1 MGWGWYFIMKC
12 VKKWKIHRP
21 DPEHVAEI
29 RNAGDF
35 SEICCRV
42 LVSQGYIHP
51 QQIADVLN
59 CQQLSDPFLICD
71 MQKAADLLNQAI
83 EDQKKICVYGDYDC
97 DGVMSTV
104 ILYSFLA
111 EMGADVSWRIPERSE
126 GYGLNPAVV
135 REMYDAGTE
144 LIVTVDNGISAIP
157 ESKLI
162 HELGMELIITDH
174 HQPGE
179 ELPEALAIVDA
190 HRMDNISPFRL
201 YCGAGIALLLVA
213 AMNDGDLQMA
223 MEQFGDLAA
232 IATIADVVSLT
243 GENRFLVS
251 RGLEYLENTERA
263 GLIALREVSGLSG
276 RTLDAGCVAFGI
288 APRINAA
295 GRMMSP
301 KLAVELMLT
310 EDPEI
315 AKNLAEQLNQINA
328 ERKETEAETVHAI
341 EQQIRQQPE
350 LLHERV
356 LLFVGK
362 DWHAGVIGIV
372 ASRMQERYG
381 KPCFVMSVQDGHG
394 HCSARSFGR
403 FHIFNALTA
412 CADLLEKFG
421 GHPSA
426 GGFSLKE
433 ENIPAFRKALQAHAA
448 KNYEDM
454 PFLEVHVACPLEPAI
469 MTPES
474 VDSLQQLAPFGA
486 EHPEPVFLAE
496 NVFVQSIQATTN
508 NTHTRMMIR
517 LGNQTYK
524 AMFFSRSPEQTGIIA
539 GRYYH
544 MLVRM
549 KLNEYQGRTSVELTV
564 QDVRPAGLQQIK
576 ILNAMQ
582 IYDKYCRGEHL
593 PGEYYQAMCPG
604 KPELVM
610 IYQEIAK
617 RPVTSE
623 ELAPFVMQRNM
634 NYCKLLLALDIFQEL
649 GLITYDPVTDIAECV
664 PVTQKADLENSEI
677 LRNIRELAGLK

>member
-1 MGWGWYFIMKC
+1 MRYM
-12 VKKWKIHRP
+12 KKWKIHRP
-21 DPEHVAEI
+21 DPKHVAEI
-29 RNAGDF
+29 KAAGDL

-42 LVSQGYIHP
+42 LVSQGYIHV
-51 QQIADVLN
+51 QQTADVLS

-83 EDQKKICVYGDYDC
+83 EDQKKICIYGDYDC

-126 GYGLNPAVV
+126 GYGLNAAVV
-135 REMYDAGTE
+135 QEMHDAGTE

-157 ESKLI
+157 EAKLI
-162 HELGMELIITDH
+162 QELGMELIITDH

-190 HRMDNISPFRL
+190 HRMDNVSPFRL
-201 YCGAGIALLLVA
+201 YCGAEIALLLVA

-276 RTLDAGCVAFGI
+276 KPLDAGRVAFGI

-295 GRMMSP
+295 GRMASP

-315 AKNLAEQLNQINA
+315 ARDLAERLNQINA
-328 ERKETEAETVHAI
+328 ERKETEAEIVSAI
-341 EQQIRQQPE
+341 EQQIRQQPG

-433 ENIPAFRKALQAHAA
+433 ENIPAFREALQAYAA
-448 KNYEDM
+448 ENYEDM
-454 PFLEVHVACPLEPAI
+454 PFLEVHAACPLEPAI

-474 VDSLQQLAPFGA
+474 VNSLQQLAPFGA
-486 EHPEPVFLAE
+486 DNPEPVFLAE
-496 NVFVQSIQATTN
+496 NVLVQDVCATTN
-508 NTHTRMMIR
+508 GAHTKITIR
-517 LGNQTYK
+517 LQNQNYK
-524 AMFFSRSPEQTGIIA
+524 AMFFGRSPEQTGIFP
-539 GRYYH
+539 GRCYH

-549 KLNEYQGRTSVELTV
+549 KINEYQGRISVGLTV

-576 ILNAMQ
+576 VLNAMQ

-593 PGEYYQAMCPG
+593 PREYYQAMCPG
-604 KPELVM
+604 KSELVM
-610 IYQEIAK
+610 IYQEIKK
-617 RPVTSE
+617 RPVARE
-623 ELAPFVMQRNM
+623 DLAPVVMQRNM
-634 NYCKLLLALDIFQEL
+634 NYCKLLIALDIFQEL
-649 GLITYDPVTDIAECV
+649 ELITYDPVTDIAECMS
-664 PVTQKADLENSEI
+664 VTQKADLEKSGI
-677 LRNIRELAGLK
+677 LRKIREFAGMTD